1 MFSLARRLIEKRV
14 VDVDA
19 VPFLFFCCFFLVA
32 LLGLQSTSHSMGW
45 FWSGEVG
52 DNAEVSPGNPLGVL
66 RYTVSEK
73 GK

>member
-19 VPFLFFCCFFLVA
+19 VPFLFFFFVA
-32 LLGLQSTSHSMGW
+32 VLGLQSTSHSIGW

-52 DNAEVSPGNPLGVL
+52 DNVEVSPGNPLAF
-66 RYTVSEK
+66 
-73 GK
+73 